1 MWQDPI
7 VAETRALRDEY
18 ARQFDYS
25 INAIFDDLMTKQ
37 AAHPERVVS
46 FPARKPAAGAVA
58 VRLSVPG
65 RLHSEPATTTP
76 GKPLCTSL
84 SHWKR

>member
-25 INAIFDDLMTKQ
+25 IDAIFDDLMAKQ

-46 FPARKPAAGAVA
+46 FPARKPAAGVAAIRSSVSGLAV
-58 VRLSVPG
+58 LSMEV
-65 RLHSEPATTTP
+65 E
-76 GKPLCTSL
+76 
-84 SHWKR
+84 